1 MKSFSRK
8 LRLMEFYAD
17 KPGHNDFS
25 LVKPNSEF
33 TPKRNSDIILD
44 TYCDYLTKLPFN
56 EILQDQKKT
65 NKNLSRE
72 EWNAIMELKSQDDII
87 IKQSDKGGACVIMDK
102 TYYYEKMMEL
112 LNDRE
117 TYQEINSNLDKQ
129 THSKIKTLTE
139 RYKHVLTEKEC
150 KYLTDF
156 DYQDNNLYGLP
167 KVHKSEEI
175 IKEIKKTKREYLT
188 IHRPKDLKF
197 RLICA
202 GPKGVTSR
210 LSNFV
215 DILLKPFIKHVKSHI
230 RDDIDFL
237 NKLKTGTNEKKVLAT
252 FDISSVY
259 TNLDNYL
266 GWEGINFW
274 LEKDP
279 DGLPRNILKEFVLDA
294 LGIVLE

>member
-1 MKSFSRK
+1 MLAFSTSKNFNETIINVLCNKGLKFTPVPRSNFSELEADMKSFCRK

-33 TPKRNSDIILD
+33 TPKRNRDIILD

-56 EILQDQKKT
+56 EILQDQKKPK
-65 NKNLSRE
+65 KNLSRE

-102 TYYYEKMMEL
+102 TYYYEKVMEL

-129 THSKIKTLTE
+129 THSKIKTLTK
-139 RYKHVLTEKEC
+139 RYKHVLKEKEC

-175 IKEIKKTKREYLT
+175 IKEIRKTKREYVT

-215 DILLKPFIKHVKSHI
+215 DILLKPFIKHVKSQI
-230 RDDIDFL
+230 RDGIDFL
-237 NKLKTGTNEKKVLAT
+237 NKLKTETNE
-252 FDISSVY
+252 
-259 TNLDNYL
+259 
-266 GWEGINFW
+266 
-274 LEKDP
+274 
-279 DGLPRNILKEFVLDA
+279 
-294 LGIVLE
+294 